1 VSQAG
6 DLVLAVEREEIFSPG
21 KEEADAAIL
30 RSVCEQTAKLG
41 FRVERIPAEALKGWQ
56 EPPALI
62 LSMAQGDA
70 ALSHLS
76 RWETKGTFVINST
89 ESVRNCSRR
98 DTLFS
103 CLEFELPGYRVA
115 PTLVLDTQGG
125 SAGAHARNL
134 LKDWSFPVWLK
145 RGDFHALGPD
155 DVFQVSDFDRLEEAL
170 SAFASRDIPKGVVQQ
185 HVEGEVVKFYGVGW
199 DKFWCRPQE
208 NARFPMP
215 EGVSV
220 VGRTGWDILELE
232 IYGGDIILSADGEL
246 FLIDLNDWP
255 SFTGIQKEAAIAIS
269 ELVQNRLRG
278 FS

>member
-1 VSQAG
+1 VSRNG
-6 DLVLAVEREEIFSPG
+6 EIILAVEREEIFSPG

-30 RSVCEQTAKLG
+30 QLACEEIVKIG
-41 FRVERIPAEALKGWQ
+41 FRVEWIAADALKDWQ

-70 ALSHLS
+70 ALTHLA
-76 RWETKGTFVINST
+76 RWEAEGVFVINST

-125 SAGAHARNL
+125 SAVADARNL
-134 LKDWSFPVWLK
+134 LKEWSFPVWLK

-155 DVFQVSDFDRLEEAL
+155 DVFQINDFERLEEAL
-170 SAFASRDIPKGVVQQ
+170 SAFASRDIPKAVVQQ
-185 HVEGEVVKFYGVGW
+185 HVEGEVLKFYGVGW
-199 DKFWCRPQE
+199 ENFWCRPQE
-208 NARFPMP
+208 VTRHPLQD
-215 EGVSV
+215 GVSV
-220 VGRTGWDILELE
+220 VGRAAWDILELE
-232 IYGGDIILSADGEL
+232 IYGGDIVLTPDENI

-255 SFTGIQKEAAIAIS
+255 SFTGIQKESAIAIS